1 MTSVKTDFGKDH
13 QYISGCLSHR
23 MTAYLTQNTDSYG
36 PKASCHLFLVNKRG
50 EIPLEERDLVM

>member
-23 MTAYLTQNTDSYG
+23 MTVYLTQNTDSYG
-36 PKASCHLFLVNKRG
+36 PKAAYAICSLLTSER
-50 EIPLEERDLVM
+50 EIPL